1 MTDDRPQA
9 DAQRRRSD
17 VLAAGTLSLGVL
29 SILLVS
35 GRSLDLLGSPA
46 RMALL
51 LGALAVAAAFWA
63 SGRTLLVVGYVAL
76 AGLVLRWVD
85 MPPGGVAA
93 SDVGAAINEAIG
105 VWLGGGNPYDH
116 AYTQTRPPGQPM
128 PYPPGALL
136 VHLPGHLLAGLA
148 GVQWTQFAFAALA
161 IGLLAW
167 ASLAGPTLV
176 ALPAMTLYAAAPNLA
191 LLATDGSN
199 DTVTGTLLLAAVL
212 VTAAVR
218 DRRDAR
224 MLVIGGILVGL
235 AMSTKQLALPIAVAL
250 GVVVL
255 RRFGAG
261 AAARY
266 AGSAAILLAALAVP
280 FLVVGPLELIGG
292 LTSFLGVHDDIYG
305 WNVWAMLKGFGI
317 TPPDR
322 EAATGLAVAVTAV
335 VLATLALLPL
345 RSIAAATLAGVVA
358 TVVIL
363 FAARWTTYAYFA
375 LVLPPLLAVPIL
387 AAGWSPDRGVQP
399 GRSA

>member
-1 MTDDRPQA
+1 MIRDGLPIDP
-9 DAQRRRSD
+9 QRRRTD

-29 SILLVS
+29 IILLVS

-51 LGALAVAAAFWA
+51 LGALVVAGAFWA
-63 SGRTLLVVGYVAL
+63 SGRPLLVVGYVAL

-85 MPPGGVAA
+85 MPAGGVAA

-116 AYTQTRPPGQPM
+116 VYTQTRPPGQPM

-148 GVQWTQFAFAALA
+148 GVQWTQFAFAAAA
-161 IGLLAW
+161 IGLLGW
-167 ASLAGPTLV
+167 AALAGPMHV
-176 ALPAMTLYAAAPNLA
+176 ALPAMTLYAGAPNLA

-212 VTAAVR
+212 AAAAVR

-224 MLVIGGILVGL
+224 MLVVGGILVGL
-235 AMSTKQLALPIAVAL
+235 AMSTKQLALPIALAL
-250 GVVVL
+250 GVVVM
-255 RRFGAG
+255 RRFGTDAL
-261 AAARY
+261 ARY
-266 AGSAAILLAALAVP
+266 AGSAAILLAALAIP
-280 FLVVGPLELIGG
+280 FLVAGPLEFLRG

-305 WNVWAMLKGFGI
+305 WNVWAMVQGLGV

-322 EAATGLAVAVTAV
+322 EAAAGLAVALTAV

-345 RSIAAATLAGVVA
+345 RSVAAATLAGVIA

-387 AAGWSPDRGVQP
+387 AAGWSPGRGV
-399 GRSA
+399 SAGGSA